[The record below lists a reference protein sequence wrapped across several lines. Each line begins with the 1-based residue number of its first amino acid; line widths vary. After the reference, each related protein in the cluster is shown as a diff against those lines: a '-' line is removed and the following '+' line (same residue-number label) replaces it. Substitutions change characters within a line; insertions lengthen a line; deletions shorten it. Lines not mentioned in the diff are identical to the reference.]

1 MVGTGFSFFANLYG
15 FPETLFYNNAVQ
27 NAFDICMI
35 SSTVHKFDPTLSNI
49 IFFLVG
55 EEKKKQILLYRYY
68 SLIGS

>member
-49 IFFLVG
+49 IFFLMG
-55 EEKKKQILLYRYY
+55 EEKKKNRSFCIV
-68 SLIGS
+68 IIV